1 MIKCQREHVG
11 CFRAICQKQCH
22 YEFNTVFQKSCIIA
36 CAKPKEV
43 NPIKLSFSKTNKCFG
58 STQIYNSQW
67 SIKINWIRASI
78 IQVFFFFQLKISIS
92 AIAFYWRNVCLLTM
106 VIAKS
111 VCPRSRSFSWSCSS
125 YMIFL
130 FQMINSLHW
139 LP

>member
-78 IQVFFFFQLKISIS
+78 IQIFFFSSIENIYIRYSILLAQCLSPDHGHRKISLPPIS
-92 AIAFYWRNVCLLTM
+92 FIQLVLFFIYDF
-106 VIAKS
+106 
-111 VCPRSRSFSWSCSS
+111 SFS
-125 YMIFL
+125 
-130 FQMINSLHW
+130 ND
-139 LP
+139 